1 MVIEMNMVKTLMVSI
16 LMLLLGKFLR
26 KKISFLV
33 KYSIPEAVV
42 GGLLFAVFTLIMKQT
57 GIAEFTFDKTLES
70 YFMNVFF
77 TASGFEAG
85 AALLKKSG
93 KKVLIFVGLAAATA
107 FLQNVIAVGLSPLVG
122 LNAQLGFMTGSI
134 PMTGGHG
141 NAAAYAPIVE
151 KAGVEGAVA
160 IAIAAATFG
169 LVAGSLIGGPV
180 GNFLI
185 KK

>member
-77 TASGFEAG
+77 TGSGCR
-85 AALLKKSG
+85 S
-93 KKVLIFVGLAAATA
+93 
-107 FLQNVIAVGLSPLVG
+107 S
-122 LNAQLGFMTGSI
+122 
-134 PMTGGHG
+134 
-141 NAAAYAPIVE
+141 
-151 KAGVEGAVA
+151 
-160 IAIAAATFG
+160 
-169 LVAGSLIGGPV
+169 
-180 GNFLI
+180 
-185 KK
+185 